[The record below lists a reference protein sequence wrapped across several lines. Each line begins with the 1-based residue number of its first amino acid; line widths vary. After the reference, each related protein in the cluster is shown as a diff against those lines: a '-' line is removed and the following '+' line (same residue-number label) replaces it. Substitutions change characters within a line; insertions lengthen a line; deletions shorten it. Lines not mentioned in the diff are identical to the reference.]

1 MLTVDVVQ
9 LGSDFHNHGENI
21 RDICSATSLSQYIRK
36 CCNASDKSGLFHQTQ
51 LVLVLVA
58 FFLICKD
65 LGRLFNHSFPYCPF
79 FFFFF
84 LKWRFAHAHLFHS
97 LGQNQ
102 STSVAQQA
110 ETTGRL
116 FPDKLRVNLFLDRF
130 PHYVWTAFSQPTLIW
145 LGHVCLG
152 VSCLLRF
159 WQNDQGLLHATAVTR
174 GCNGHKVKVSTES

>member
-1 MLTVDVVQ
+1 MLQCIRQKWFVSSNSTGVGAGGFFSHLQGFGEIVQ
-9 LGSDFHNHGENI
+9 PFIPL
-21 RDICSATSLSQYIRK
+21 L
-36 CCNASDKSGLFHQTQ
+36 
-51 LVLVLVA
+51 
-58 FFLICKD
+58 
-65 LGRLFNHSFPYCPF
+65 PF

-84 LKWRFAHAHLFHS
+84 FKWRFAHAHLFHS

-159 WQNDQGLLHATAVTR
+159 WQNDQGLLHATAVTWGR
-174 GCNGHKVKVSTES
+174 NGHWKRVSTQS